1 VNGEERRAAVV
12 VIHGI
17 GEQNPFETLDA
28 FARGLGAEL
37 DVRAEQLEHRLIW
50 RGGRADSAVR
60 VPLKGPLGRA
70 AVTALDLY
78 EYYWAGEAE
87 RRITLRAVLA
97 WIARTSVSPLWHWS
111 QQPALLFREAGALR
125 RKLWIF
131 VREVLRAVMLVVI
144 AALILSA
151 FVYAAASAGR
161 VADAGRS
168 LWAGFRNMQHP
179 VWGLVFFLLAAFAL
193 LILNGGRK
201 LLGQIGRSQAWVDPG
216 TSRWWAAASFTGAT
230 VLALLAALLYWWFG
244 LDLPGV
250 LDAGWNAIR
259 PGPVLLPL
267 IAAGFTLVARRILI
281 KFLGDV
287 ALYVT
292 ADEKSSFFRTR
303 ELILSG
309 ATRQLRT
316 LLQDRSYSAVYL
328 AGHSL
333 GSVIAY
339 DTVNRLAR
347 EVRSDSEGAA
357 GKLEQ
362 EELDRLYG
370 LLTFGSPLD
379 KVYYFFRTLVGERQ
393 VVRAQLLSS
402 LHGFHQQ
409 ASGRDY
415 GHFRFRPYRIPEP
428 GDFRWLN
435 VYAPADPVS
444 GFLDFYRV
452 STQVRRPY
460 WNPLGAH
467 LQYWNDPLFYREVAA
482 WL

>member
-1 VNGEERRAAVV
+1 
-12 VIHGI
+12 
-17 GEQNPFETLDA
+17 
-28 FARGLGAEL
+28 
-37 DVRAEQLEHRLIW
+37 
-50 RGGRADSAVR
+50 
-60 VPLKGPLGRA
+60 
-70 AVTALDLY
+70 
-78 EYYWAGEAE
+78 
-87 RRITLRAVLA
+87 VLA
-97 WIARTSVSPLWHWS
+97 WIARTSVSPLWRWS
-111 QQPALLFREAGALR
+111 QQPALLFREAGATR
-125 RKLWIF
+125 RRLWIF

-151 FVYAAASAGR
+151 FVYAAASAGQ

-168 LWAGFRNMQHP
+168 LWAGFRNMRHP
-179 VWGLVFFLLAAFAL
+179 VWGLVFLLLAAFAL

-201 LLGQIGRSQAWVDPG
+201 LLGHIGKSQAWVDPG
-216 TSRWWAAASFTGAT
+216 TSRWWAAASFAGAT
-230 VLALLAALLYWWFG
+230 ALALIAAIVYWWFG

-250 LDAGWNAIR
+250 LDAGWSAIR
-259 PGPVLLPL
+259 PTPVLLPL
-267 IAAGFTLVARRILI
+267 VAAAFTLVARRILI

-292 ADEKSSFFRTR
+292 ADEKSGFYRTR

-316 LLQDRSYSAVYL
+316 LLQDRNYSAVYL
-328 AGHSL
+328 VGHSL

-347 EVRSDSEGAA
+347 EVRSDSDGVA
-357 GKLEQ
+357 GKLGP
-362 EELDRLYG
+362 EEFDRLYG

-379 KVYYFFRTLVGERQ
+379 KVHYFFRTAVGERQ
-393 VVRAQLLSS
+393 VIRAQLLSS

-415 GHFRFRPYRIPEP
+415 GPFRFRRYGIPEP
-428 GDFRWLN
+428 RDFRWLN
-435 VYAPADPVS
+435 VYAAADPVS

-452 STQVRRPY
+452 TTQVRRRY

-467 LQYWNDPLFYREVAA
+467 LQYWNDPLFYREVVA